1 MSADVFARGLSLV
14 IGLLSFAML
23 LLAFSISIARTVR
36 QMIPL
41 YIYQTHVL
49 ALATVLTA
57 VEPDP
62 RGELASLGVGAF
74 VLIPILLAVSIEPL
88 LAQAT
93 VPENLP
99 IWDRLRRLFPRDI
112 RAATRAR
119 ALPIWL
125 EQRTSR
131 RGEVLSL
138 AFDLVLIV
146 AAYAIAFSLVRDE
159 ILKANSLAVSL
170 ALLLLGLSILNNK
183 QDLITQIMG
192 LLVMEHGLFLAAIQ
206 VIPIPSVAIVFIISL
221 FLYIII
227 TLTILVFL
235 LPELHRI
242 SGSIEVED
250 QQQLKG

>member
-1 MSADVFARGLSLV
+1 MATDLLSFV
-14 IGLLSFAML
+14 IGLLSFVML
-23 LLAFSISIARTVR
+23 ILAFSISIARTVR

-41 YIYQTHVL
+41 YIYQTVVL

-57 VEPDP
+57 IEPAEG
-62 RGELASLGVGAF
+62 GELTHLSIGMF
-74 VLIPILLAVSIEPL
+74 VIIPFLLAVTIEPL

-93 VPENLP
+93 VPEDIPLQE
-99 IWDRLRRLFPRDI
+99 RLRRLFPGEI
-112 RAATRAR
+112 RSATRAR

-125 EQRTSR
+125 VQRPSR
-131 RGEVLSL
+131 RGEVLSI

-146 AAYAIAFSLVRDE
+146 AAYVTAFSLVKED
-159 ILKANSLAVSL
+159 IFQANSLAVSF
-170 ALLLLGLSILNNK
+170 ALLLLGLSILNNMR
-183 QDLITQIMG
+183 DLITQIMG

-206 VIPIPSVAIVFIISL
+206 VISIPSVTIVFIVSL